1 MKNVVILTGCGLR
14 HRFVS
19 KVIALADGVRVLRTY
34 RESVAGTLTDMVAR
48 SGVSDSV
55 QEQHLA
61 ARDRSE
67 QDFFGAIVNGVPDLT
82 HSVDIPRGEINA
94 EWCAREIIDLAPDL
108 VLAYGCSLI
117 RPPLLEVFAG
127 RILNAHLGLSPYY
140 RGTGTNF
147 WPLINGEPEYVGATF
162 MYIDA
167 GVDTGEIIHQMRA
180 RVFPGDTPHQIGNRL
195 IGDVALAYAHVARCF
210 DRLERMQQ
218 LPVPDNAHVYRKRDY
233 SDAATAQLYRNFE
246 SGLVEK
252 YLKEQAERDRR
263 APIIIN
269 PVLAGSC
276 A

>member
-19 KVIALADGVRVLRTY
+19 KVIALADGVQVLRTY
-34 RESVAGTLTDMVAR
+34 RESVDGTLTDMVAR
-48 SGVSDSV
+48 SGISDSV
-55 QEQHLA
+55 QERHLI

-67 QDFFGAIVNGVPDLT
+67 QDFFGVTVNGTPDLT
-82 HSVDIPRGEINA
+82 CSVDIPRGEINT
-94 EWCAREIIDLAPDL
+94 ERRVREVVDLTPDL

-117 RPPLLEVFAG
+117 KPPLLEAFAG
-127 RILNAHLGLSPYY
+127 RLLNAHLGLSPYY

-167 GVDTGEIIHQMRA
+167 GVDTGEVIHQLRA
-180 RVFPGDTPHQIGNRL
+180 RIFPGDTPHQIGNRL
-195 IGDVALAYAHVARCF
+195 IGDVALAYANVARCF
-210 DRLERMQQ
+210 DRLERMPQ
-218 LPVPDNAHVYRKRDY
+218 LPVPDTARVYRKRDY

-252 YLKEQAERDRR
+252 YLAEQADRTRR

-269 PVLAGSC
+269 PALAGPC